1 MKNSPFP
8 AILLTANSL
17 QAQGSFAA
25 VQAKYF
31 NPDWQ
36 SAQELTELLR
46 NNHAGIVAHFY
57 MDPELQGMLYA
68 CSWPHIHISD
78 SLVMADRALEMA
90 KAGLRRIFVLGVDF
104 MSENVR
110 TTLDASEY
118 SDVEVY
124 RLSEQ
129 KIGCSLAKAADS
141 ATYATFLQK
150 AAASS
155 HPLHVIYINTSL
167 YTKAYAQH
175 LLPTL
180 TCTSGN
186 VVQTILQAFAQEPSI
201 NLWFGPDTYMGEN
214 LKIMFE
220 QFAHMEDAHI
230 AQLHPHHHRASIQ
243 QILQHFHYFQQGNC
257 IVHHMFG
264 ADVAEQVERDYPN
277 AYITAH
283 LEVPGEMF
291 ALALAAQKR
300 GRGVV
305 GSTANILHFI
315 HQKVLSAASG
325 DVREPLSFILGT
337 ETGMVTAI
345 VHDLRKL
352 LAQLEKPELKVE
364 IIFPVATEAAMRTT
378 DTLLPVV
385 PGSAGSEGCST
396 SGGCATC
403 PYMKMNS
410 LDSLMDLLHM
420 TARGQRPSAYF
431 PKTYHGHLDG
441 QEIATLGQK
450 PILDMR
456 EFQRTG
462 QLPSTLLQRIRSK
475 LQVRNGLHT
484 T

>member
-1 MKNSPFP
+1 MNTSPFP

-25 VQAKYF
+25 VQAEYLA
-31 NPDWQ
+31 PDQ
-36 SAQELTELLR
+36 QVAQELADLLHS
-46 NNHAGIVAHFY
+46 NHAGIVAHFY
-57 MDPELQGMLYA
+57 MDPELQGVLYA
-68 CSWPHIHISD
+68 CPWPHIHISD
-78 SLVMADRALEMA
+78 SLVMAERALEMA
-90 KAGLRRIFVLGVDF
+90 KAGLRKIFVLGVDF

-110 TTLDASEY
+110 ATLDASGF
-118 SDVEVY
+118 SQVEVY
-124 RLSEQ
+124 RLSEE
-129 KIGCSLAKAADS
+129 KIGCSLAEAADS
-141 ATYATFLQK
+141 TTYAAYLQK
-150 AAASS
+150 AAVSS

-186 VVQTILQAFAQEPSI
+186 VVKTILQAFAQEPKI

-214 LKIMFE
+214 LSMMFE
-220 QFAHMEDAHI
+220 QFAHMEDSDI
-230 AQLHPHHHRASIQ
+230 AKLHSQHNRASLRHL
-243 QILQHFHYFQQGNC
+243 LQHFHYFQQGNC

-264 ADVAEQVERDYPN
+264 SEVAERVKRDYPN

-291 ALALAAQKR
+291 ALALAAQKH

-305 GSTANILHFI
+305 GSTANILQFI

-325 DVREPLSFILGT
+325 EVREPLSFILGT

-364 IIFPVATEAAMRTT
+364 IIFPVATEAATRTT
-378 DTLLPVV
+378 DTLMPVI
-385 PGSAGSEGCST
+385 PGSASNEGCST

-410 LDSLMDLLHM
+410 LDSLLDLLQKL
-420 TARGQRPSAYF
+420 TYGQHLPAYF
-431 PKTYHGHLDG
+431 PKIYYGQIAG
-441 QEIATLGQK
+441 QEIATLGQQ
-450 PILDMR
+450 PIYDMR

-462 QLPSTLLQRIRSK
+462 QLPSALLQRIRSDASDPQP
-475 LQVRNGLHT
+475 LDLA
-484 T
+484 